1 MMRFRPKNRSG
12 FLALILLACAFCL
25 PQTASAHSVG
35 QVQTTKYFAPET
47 VQMLVDRAAAG
58 HPGFQVGDTVS
69 YIIQYTPV
77 SNGATVGVAG
87 YITDYVPSGAEVV
100 GAWIVDGNY
109 NPITPSLPGGIDTGW
124 GNLFGQRTYAAPFNS
139 GTTYDPTGLC
149 AAAGYTGNNCN
160 GRLTELHADTGIFF
174 STNSRTA
181 QYPPFPTRI
190 SQGGNGYNV
199 NPDGTGIA
207 TLMSLLGETN
217 NTSHNL
223 WDADQTNAFGST
235 ALPAAPRSS
244 QTIISSGRGAPP
256 FYAGSP
262 VAGPQTGYQFDNTG
276 TVGPWQRI
284 AYPGSR
290 IGDASIGPATNT
302 GNCTTCVGGAY
313 TSTGWNLSPSNPLPA
328 GTNAVRWATG
338 EIDVGTMR
346 YVKISMRLTA
356 PVPSG
361 GFINGSEV
369 FGGDAGGADNGIE
382 NMWDYMVPSVADNNS
397 NLFVRKTVVCVYAG
411 AVCDP
416 SDGSY
421 IPANAK
427 VRYQIT
433 YINSGNSD
441 QSNVTLTDTLPCQ
454 TPANSV
460 SNIVVVSGPIGVG
473 MPNPATAAGTN
484 GATCGAGTRQ
494 TFSFTP
500 TVATLGPG
508 AGGSIQY
515 DVQTNA
521 ALNSIVPNT
530 ATLSSS
536 AISPGVTSNM
546 NSYVQAAPNLQIS
559 KTTSTP
565 NVAAGGTATYTITVS
580 NIGTGNA
587 GNINVYDV
595 LPTSDSVANATTRF
609 SYAST
614 SSISGLTSVVPT
626 TSVPPTLTPY
636 DTGVNSAN
644 QQEVLWNFG
653 AQTLAP
659 GSSFTITY
667 TATVGTNVPSTPTPY
682 YNTAAVTFT
691 GGTVSRAD
699 TTNTAGVTVTSALSV
714 TKSISQYSSDGG
726 ATWTAYSSFIPA
738 NARIRYRIDFAN
750 TGATSVSGAVL
761 ADLLPCQTAANPVSN
776 INIVSGP
783 IGMPSPNPPVLA
795 AGNCGT
801 GTRQTFS
808 FPSATINAG
817 QTGQILLDVQTNA
830 ATGDTVYNTAS
841 LSGTGVGPVSSEVQT
856 SVQTT
861 PALTITKTASITG
874 AKVGNTVSYTLTVT
888 NTGTANAIG
897 ISVYDWLPT
906 GGATLNS
913 ATRFSFSTSNA
924 AGAIITNSSVYGGST
939 PGAATTTGV
948 IPPTQTPY
956 SADANAANMQ
966 EVKWAFP
973 GTLAPGASFTIT
985 YNATI
990 GASVPPA
997 FYSNNSRVYYNTT
1010 MQANSQPASMNVSAA
1025 IADVAVTKTD
1035 GVASVTG
1042 GTSTTYTIVVTNN
1055 GPDAANNTVVFD
1067 GAVTGL
1073 TKTGLSCT
1081 AINGA
1086 VCPTPLTLAALEGA
1100 GLTIATFPN
1109 TGQITL
1115 TVNTDVTGASSSVT
1129 NSVTANIAAGIGEG
1143 NWNNNTA
1150 TDTDTVV
1157 ASDLSTSTKSWLDLN
1172 GGDENPGDVIR
1183 YTVTLN
1189 ETGGLPV
1196 AGASV
1201 SDTVDANLTNL
1212 SVVSCPAGAT
1222 CSFAGQ
1228 MLTAS
1233 NISIAAN
1240 GSATVVFDATIAG
1253 GTGIGT
1259 AIDNCA
1265 TVNNPSGTGGSPCAP
1280 TITVS
1285 ASSIPGTGNK
1295 PLYLDDALNLSRTPM
1310 SVFGTSVTIGEL
1322 ATQTWAISPVL
1333 QKDVTID
1340 PALSANIPVE
1350 LWLSSLNT
1358 RVYNIHVRLYCDTVA
1373 PTPGV
1378 TVAVAESLSPPNPGI
1393 FLANG
1398 APAAQFFFNL
1408 PLAATYTCP
1417 AGSTWYLSVTNNESG
1432 GGNRSVLVY
1441 PAPAASTYSSVTLPA
1456 TTVINVDSVTAY
1468 STIYPGVTTPSYF
1481 APGSTAYLRAVVS
1494 DPFGSFDISS
1504 ATITITDPN
1513 GVTVVNNAPMA
1524 VPAGPPSG
1532 DSGAALKTFEYPYIV
1547 PASPIG
1553 TWTAT
1558 VNAKEG
1564 TENTVSDNGIGT
1576 FDNLQKPDLSTST
1589 KSWVDQN
1596 GGDEN
1601 PGDVI
1606 RYTVTL
1612 NETGGL
1618 PVAGASVSDT
1628 VDANL
1633 TNLSV
1638 VSCPAGATCSFA
1650 GQMLT
1655 ASNISIAANGSATVV
1670 FDATIAG
1677 GTGIGTAIDNCA
1689 TVNNPSGTGGSPCAP
1704 TITVSASSIP
1714 GTGNKPL
1721 YLYDGSSTPPFKV
1734 SRVPPSGLVGTATL
1748 TKGGGLQTWALN
1760 PFLQAS
1766 DTIGT
1771 TISNP
1776 SYPFNIPVDLY
1787 LARNGGGPGN
1797 RNITVSLDC
1806 SGGGTTFT
1814 DTQTIA
1820 LTTAATLYTFNLPI
1834 AAAQFCAATQSW
1846 NLTVQN
1852 NTGGGGTRDVI
1863 VYPMSGTNF
1872 SSVTLPSQ
1880 NVVNVDSVTAYS
1892 TAYPGVTIPANFSP
1906 GSTAYLRAVVSD
1918 PFGSFDISSATITI
1932 TDPNGVTVVN
1942 NAPMTVPAGPPS
1954 GDSGAALKTFEYP
1967 YVVPAGGPAGAW
1979 TVAINAKEGT
1989 ENTVSD
1995 NGVGAFTVTLPMP
2008 SLMVMKS
2015 VQVLSDPVNGVSTD
2029 AKAIPGAE
2037 VQYTITVTNSGTGE
2051 VYNNTTVITDT
2062 VPTNMSLWVCASPT
2076 PPTCASATP
2085 TITYSC
2091 TSAPGAPCGLTSP
2104 LTSADVTYSNT
2115 AGAPP
2120 GSFTYSPSAVDANGY
2135 DDTVTG
2141 VHINPKGTM
2150 NGNSSGN
2157 TSFSLFMKMRIK

>member
-174 STNSRTA
+174 STDSRTA

-897 ISVYDWLPT
+897 ISIYDWLPT

-1295 PLYLDDALNLSRTPM
+1295 PLYL
-1310 SVFGTSVTIGEL
+1310 
-1322 ATQTWAISPVL
+1322 
-1333 QKDVTID
+1333 
-1340 PALSANIPVE
+1340 
-1350 LWLSSLNT
+1350 
-1358 RVYNIHVRLYCDTVA
+1358 
-1373 PTPGV
+1373 
-1378 TVAVAESLSPPNPGI
+1378 
-1393 FLANG
+1393 
-1398 APAAQFFFNL
+1398 
-1408 PLAATYTCP
+1408 
-1417 AGSTWYLSVTNNESG
+1417 
-1432 GGNRSVLVY
+1432 
-1441 PAPAASTYSSVTLPA
+1441 
-1456 TTVINVDSVTAY
+1456 
-1468 STIYPGVTTPSYF
+1468 
-1481 APGSTAYLRAVVS
+1481 
-1494 DPFGSFDISS
+1494 
-1504 ATITITDPN
+1504 
-1513 GVTVVNNAPMA
+1513 
-1524 VPAGPPSG
+1524 
-1532 DSGAALKTFEYPYIV
+1532 
-1547 PASPIG
+1547 
-1553 TWTAT
+1553 
-1558 VNAKEG
+1558 
-1564 TENTVSDNGIGT
+1564 
-1576 FDNLQKPDLSTST
+1576 
-1589 KSWVDQN
+1589 
-1596 GGDEN
+1596 
-1601 PGDVI
+1601 
-1606 RYTVTL
+1606 
-1612 NETGGL
+1612 
-1618 PVAGASVSDT
+1618 
-1628 VDANL
+1628 
-1633 TNLSV
+1633 
-1638 VSCPAGATCSFA
+1638 
-1650 GQMLT
+1650 
-1655 ASNISIAANGSATVV
+1655 
-1670 FDATIAG
+1670 
-1677 GTGIGTAIDNCA
+1677 
-1689 TVNNPSGTGGSPCAP
+1689 
-1704 TITVSASSIP
+1704 
-1714 GTGNKPL
+1714 
-1721 YLYDGSSTPPFKV
+1721 YDGSSTPPFKV

-1806 SGGGTTFT
+1806 SGGGTTIT

-1820 LTTAATLYTFNLPI
+1820 QTTAATLYTFNLPI